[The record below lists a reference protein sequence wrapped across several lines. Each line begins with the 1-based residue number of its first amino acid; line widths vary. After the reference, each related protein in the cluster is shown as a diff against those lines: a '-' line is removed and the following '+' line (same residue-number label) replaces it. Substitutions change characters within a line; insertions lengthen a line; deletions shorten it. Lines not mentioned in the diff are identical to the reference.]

1 MSTLLVEKNPF
12 CDEKEKNLFVSDCFN
27 ASCDIAVVRVNLVA
41 LVFRDHQTSLER
53 YADYQWGVPTSWTS
67 KITQGERNRG
77 RNLWEKGELSSPYKF
92 LWFFGSW
99 ERTSSVSKIT
109 PREGSRGRNLWGKGE
124 LSFLLYINMIEE
136 GNLKKNVLTLLNDS
150 EAPKNAGKHVM
161 SNITSNQRSFV
172 RHNIILLRQNVNCK
186 S

>member
-109 PREGSRGRNLWGKGE
+109 PREGSRGRNLWGERWVVFPFVYKYDRRRK
-124 LSFLLYINMIEE
+124 F
-136 GNLKKNVLTLLNDS
+136 KKKCIDTVKWLGS
-150 EAPKNAGKHVM
+150 SKKCRKACYVKHY
-161 SNITSNQRSFV
+161 
-172 RHNIILLRQNVNCK
+172 K
-186 S
+186 